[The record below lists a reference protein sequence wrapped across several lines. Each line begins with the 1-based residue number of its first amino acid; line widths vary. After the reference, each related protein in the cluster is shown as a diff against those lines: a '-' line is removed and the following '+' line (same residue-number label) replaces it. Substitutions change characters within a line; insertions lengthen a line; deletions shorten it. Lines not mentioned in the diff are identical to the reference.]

1 MNARNTGKIFRQA
14 AFVCPDPAVQ
24 PRERVRPGDSLEICC
39 QLEDGLMELR
49 LDSWS
54 SGNL

>member
-1 MNARNTGKIFRQA
+1 MKAKKQEKIFRQA

-39 QLEDGLMELR
+39 QLEDGLVELR

-54 SGNL
+54 SD

>member
-54 SGNL
+54 SGT